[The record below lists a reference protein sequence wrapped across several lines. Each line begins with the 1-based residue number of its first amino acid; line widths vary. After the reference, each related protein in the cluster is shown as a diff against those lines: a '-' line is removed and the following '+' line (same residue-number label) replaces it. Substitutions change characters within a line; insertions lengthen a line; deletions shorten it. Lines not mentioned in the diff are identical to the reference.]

1 MNQNGI
7 AKILKQIQQH
17 STANIKIEE
26 SVVLRFGK
34 VFNIRLSFRLDY
46 QSKKCFSLKKLILL
60 NSIRKCACVMGDK
73 RKHCWSNSPSYNI
86 QTSSII
92 QLLNDENAS
101 LLFRFIFVGSLFSPL
116 HHSTHRIH
124 INFVDCSYD
133 RKYLSR
139 IYVSFSTVKVRL
151 HSNCSL

>member
-139 IYVSFSTVKVRL
+139 IYVIFSFFYRKS
-151 HSNCSL
+151 